1 MLNHEQAKAFYDRFG
16 EKQDAQAFYEDAAT
30 EDLIDH
36 AEFGDAHEVFEMGC
50 GTGRFA
56 ESLLQH
62 HLPLSAH
69 YHGIDLS
76 ETMVELARKRLG
88 AFDTRVRV
96 TLSNGTMALDAH
108 DSSIDRVITNYV
120 LDLLSTED
128 IVAFLREASR
138 VLTSDGRLCLVGLTP
153 GRGVLAGLVSTVW
166 KLLHRIRPQLVGG
179 CRPLSLIDFLDQT
192 KWTILHRRVLM
203 AYGISSEV
211 IVARPKSLEAGSG
224 SREAV

>member
-1 MLNHEQAKAFYDRFG
+1 MLNREQAKAFYNRFG

-30 EDLIDH
+30 EDLVDH

-76 ETMVELARKRLG
+76 ETMVELARERLEP
-88 AFDTRVRV
+88 FDARARV

-108 DSSIDRVITNYV
+108 DDSIDRVLSNYV
-120 LDLLSTED
+120 LDLLPAEE

-138 VLTSDGRLCLVGLTP
+138 VLTRDGRLCLVGLTP
-153 GRGVLAGLVSTVW
+153 GSGMVAGLVSAVW
-166 KLLHRIRPQLVGG
+166 KLLHRIRPQIVGG

-192 KWTILHRRVLM
+192 KWTILHRRVLT

-211 IVARPKSLEAGSG
+211 IVAQPKSLEAGSG
-224 SREAV
+224 SREVV

>member
-166 KLLHRIRPQLVGG
+166 KVIHRIRPQLVGG
-179 CRPLSLIDFLDQT
+179 CRPLSLIDFLGQT
-192 KWTILHRRVLM
+192 KWTILHRRVLT
-203 AYGISSEV
+203 AYGIASEV